1 MVFGKGRPNR
11 LVLGDSA
18 GDSQCATIVA
28 PDEIVDAEVPVATNV
43 ALEPEIGDD
52 NRKLGPPSGPLSPAF
67 ELVLFRKP
75 NQMINAKTNDV
86 LPPPRNH
93 DLVETC
99 NLDVIRIGHL
109 IHSLHIQNP
118 FRSS

>member
-67 ELVLFRKP
+67 DNIKVEDW
-75 NQMINAKTNDV
+75 KTIHLGTDARLEFMNMSIPV
-86 LPPPRNH
+86 RNKQSGAA
-93 DLVETC
+93 LGTLRILEN
-99 NLDVIRIGHL
+99 NLD
-109 IHSLHIQNP
+109 P
-118 FRSS
+118 